1 MATNTYPKPAN
12 KLGLMLFD
20 ELTKR
25 HEKEKQDALRLMA
38 ENDGIPLDGSVHL
51 QAGQWVLTNTSDLK
65 IVENNHE

>member
-12 KLGLMLFD
+12 KLGLMLFN
-20 ELTKR
+20 EMSKR

-51 QAGQWVLTNTSDLK
+51 EGGQWVLANKTDLK
-65 IVENNHE
+65 LVEHNHE